1 MNVFIVS
8 REYAGIAE
16 AGGVKNVVCSLSET
30 LMESGCTVTV
40 FIPYYACTDTSSV
53 KNLHDCGTELSVTA
67 AGRKESVKFSEGTV
81 NGVHIV
87 FLHHPAFAEK
97 QGVYTY
103 TQQEQDKNPR
113 HAKGKGHEDTLKL
126 NVIFQKGIVLAAQK
140 IIKNPPDIIH
150 CHDATAALV
159 PAFVR
164 QAEEQNLEYRKYY
177 ENTKC
182 IVTIHNAGPGYHHDF
197 RDIREAEFF
206 TGLDEKV
213 LSRGTSGKR
222 IEPFLLAAENSI
234 LTAVS
239 PWYADEINTGE
250 TDTDGLSEILKAKNI
265 KVTGI
270 INGIDAEKYDA
281 EKPEISLLP
290 YAFSPERHDLYGKY
304 MCRKY
309 FFEKYAAKNTEQQ
322 SGNKTIIQYGYLDE
336 PDDTTVCITYHG
348 RIAHQKGIDIASQA
362 ARIILEKGLNV
373 RFIFAGQGF
382 PELEM
387 QFAAIAKDYPGKAV
401 YIKGYTKQMARLSV
415 ASADFSLHPS
425 YFEPCGLEDFIAQ
438 LFGTIPVA
446 NATGGLKKILDEE
459 TGFLYSPNTAEKLS
473 EVLYSLIKIRSIPET
488 NIFTSMIAYAAR
500 YVKENYSWKNVT
512 KKYYIPLYEKLTE
525 SACKQ

>member
-1 MNVFIVS
+1 MNVFVVS

-30 LMESGCTVTV
+30 LLKSGCDVTV
-40 FIPYYACTDTSSV
+40 FMPYYACTDTSSV
-53 KNLHDCGTELSVTA
+53 KNLHDCSEEVTFTV
-67 AGRKESVKFSEGTV
+67 AGKKESVRFSEGII

-103 TQQEQDKNPR
+103 TEQEQIENPR
-113 HAKGKGHEDTLKL
+113 HLKGEGHEDVLKL
-126 NVIFQKGIVLAAQK
+126 NVLFQKGIVLAARK
-140 IIKNPPDIIH
+140 IITDSPDIIH

-159 PAFVR
+159 PVFVK
-164 QAEEQNLEYRKYY
+164 QAQEQSAENKKYY

-182 IVTIHNAGPGYHHDF
+182 IVTIHNAGPGYHHNF
-197 RDIREAEFF
+197 KDIREAEFL
-206 TGLDEKV
+206 TGLSEKI
-213 LSRGTSGKR
+213 LSFGMNGKR
-222 IEPFLLAAENSI
+222 IEPFLLAAGTSP

-239 PWYADEINTGE
+239 PWYADEINSGD
-250 TDTDGLSEILKAKNI
+250 TDTDGLSEALKAKKI
-265 KVTGI
+265 KVKGI
-270 INGIDAEKYDA
+270 INGIDAEKYDTGN
-281 EKPEISLLP
+281 PEVSLLP
-290 YAFSPERHDLYGKY
+290 YTFCPERHDLKGKY
-304 MCRKY
+304 LCRKY
-309 FFEKYAAKNTEQQ
+309 FFENYAAKNAKKHAENETL
-322 SGNKTIIQYGYLDE
+322 IQYGYLDE
-336 PDDTTVCITYHG
+336 PDDSTVCITYHG
-348 RIAHQKGIDIASQA
+348 RIAHQKGIDIASKA
-362 ARIILEKGLNV
+362 ARLILDKKLNV

-387 QFAAIAKDYPGKAV
+387 QFAAIAKDYPGRAV

-473 EVLYSLIKIRSIPET
+473 EVLYSLIKIRAIPET
-488 NIFTSMIAYAAR
+488 NIFTSMIAYAAK
-500 YVKENYSWKNVT
+500 YVKENYSWKNVAE
-512 KKYYIPLYEKLTE
+512 KYYLPLYTELAGDEK
-525 SACKQ
+525 K